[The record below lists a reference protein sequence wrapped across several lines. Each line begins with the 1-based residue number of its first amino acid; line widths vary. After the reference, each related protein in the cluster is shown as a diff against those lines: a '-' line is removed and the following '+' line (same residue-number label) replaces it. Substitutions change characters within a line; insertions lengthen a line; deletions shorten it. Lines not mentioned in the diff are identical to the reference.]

1 LKTWDEFQDVVNNLM
16 ETGGSWNSETGYSY
30 GNQGGGG
37 DYGIPSGSGF
47 QGPDQP
53 YMLGEVTVTAQEPEK
68 NNQTKDK
75 ESPWYYG
82 IPGVGPA
89 LESGNHI
96 NHGNYWAAAASFG
109 MALVDVFTLGEASGG
124 TVLARNLGKA
134 GENAVGIVGSKVRMP
149 SLTGTASYRI
159 PDRLTATTLEEVKN
173 VQSLSLTRQLM
184 DFNLFSQQTGRQ
196 FIIYTNATKISG
208 PLQSLEDQGL
218 LILNK
223 IP

>member
-1 LKTWDEFQDVVNNLM
+1 MTYYQGD
-16 ETGGSWNSETGYSY
+16 
-30 GNQGGGG
+30 QGGGG
-37 DYGIPSGSGF
+37 GVQSGSGF
-47 QGPDQP
+47 QGPGQP
-53 YMLGEVTVTAQEPEK
+53 YMLGEVTVAAKAPVK
-68 NNQTKDK
+68 NNPTSGDR
-75 ESPWYYG
+75 SPWYYG

-89 LESGNHI
+89 LESGDNL
-96 NHGNYWAAAASFG
+96 NKGNYWAAAASFG

-124 TVLARNLGKA
+124 TVLARSLGKA
-134 GENAVGIVGSKVRMP
+134 GEDAVGILGSKVRIP

-196 FIIYTNATKISG
+196 FIIYTNATQISG
-208 PLQSLEDQGL
+208 PLRNLESQGL
-218 LILNK
+218 LIFYK